1 MTKLILIPHLGRGG
15 AERVA
20 VNLFKALGFDGF
32 ITFENLIDYPM
43 PEEKVFC
50 INSPA
55 SQSLFKKFLNLPF
68 RIYRIRKIKKKLKPN
83 LTISLLEPANLYN
96 LLTKFPEER
105 IFVSFRSN
113 YTLDILNSPF
123 WGQGL
128 TKKVVVALYK
138 LAFKLIYNKA
148 DVLVAA
154 SESVKWDMVKNYN
167 IDPYK
172 IKVIYNPIYFDEIS
186 LGVREDLGEHCGIFS
201 YPVLITVGRLTKA
214 KGQWYLLRIFKALKC
229 DFPDLK
235 LVILGDGELKGYLVK
250 LSEELNLRTYLWD
263 RDELSSGFDV
273 YFLGFHRNPFKFVSN
288 SALFLFPSLWEGLP
302 NVLVEALAC
311 GVPVISSDC
320 RSGPREV
327 LAPDTDFEYQTEVPE
342 FADYG
347 VLMPVFDGSF
357 KGASEPLDDKE
368 RMWVDVVKKLLLD
381 EGLRKGYSQ
390 KGKERAK
397 DFDIKVIAKKWQE
410 ILGDYL

>member
-1 MTKLILIPHLGRGG
+1 MYFLINSLAGGG
-15 AERVA
+15 AEKVV
-20 VNLFKALGFDGF
+20 VNLMKVFPVSKVFLLEKDVK
-32 ITFENLIDYPM
+32 YQV
-43 PEEKVFC
+43 PEEKMFFLS
-50 INSPA
+50 NHTNKTSPLWK
-55 SQSLFKKFLNLPF
+55 SLFIPIYSLRLAKNLSDQD
-68 RIYRIRKIKKKLKPN
+68 LV
-83 LTISLLEPANLYN
+83 LSMLERANYVN
-96 LLTKFPEER
+96 IVSSFFSKHKAVVSVR
-105 IFVSFRSN
+105 MSQIFGR
-113 YTLDILNSPF
+113 P
-123 WGQGL
+123 
-128 TKKVVVALYK
+128 
-138 LAFKLIYNKA
+138 
-148 DVLVAA
+148 
-154 SESVKWDMVKNYN
+154 KWHPYN
-167 IDPYK
+167 ILSRLLYPKAHLLVCVSRGIAKELEFHYSVPREK
-172 IKVIYNPIYFDEIS
+172 IRVIYNPIYFDEIS

-201 YPVLITVGRLTKA
+201 YPVLITVGRLTKQ

-235 LVILGDGELKGYLVK
+235 LVILGDGELKDYLVK

-288 SALFLFPSLWEGLP
+288 STLFLFPSLWEGLP

-410 ILGDYL
+410 VLGDYL